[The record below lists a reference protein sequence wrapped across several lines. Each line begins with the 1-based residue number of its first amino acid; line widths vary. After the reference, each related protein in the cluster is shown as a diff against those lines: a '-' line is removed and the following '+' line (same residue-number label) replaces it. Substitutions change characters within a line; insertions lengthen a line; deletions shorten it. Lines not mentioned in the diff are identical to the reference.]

1 MRDPVTVADWRALA
15 RRRLPR
21 FVFDYLDGGAE
32 EESALAR
39 NRQALEG
46 LRLRPRVLRDVSA
59 RSQALRL
66 LGQELPSPLL
76 LAPTGLNG
84 LVRRDGDVA
93 LARAAAAH
101 GLPFVLSSAS
111 TTALEEVAERAGGEL
126 WFQLYVLSARGFAEA
141 LMRRARA
148 AGYRVLVL
156 TVDVP
161 VSGARERDQRNGFRM
176 PFRLTPSLALDACL
190 HPRWTLDLLR
200 GGMPELVNLKSEA
213 AGDVA
218 AQAALLARQMD
229 TSLAWDS
236 LAWVRDHWPGR
247 VLLKGVLD
255 PEDADRAMALGLDGV
270 IVSNH
275 GGRQL
280 DAAPA
285 TIEALPGVVAAVAG
299 RGAVLVDSGFRR
311 GADVLKAVALGADA
325 VLLGRATLYGLAAA
339 GEAGAAA
346 VIALLKAEIDRNL
359 ALLGCASLGEL
370 GPDRVFGEP
379 PASASGGGVRSSAAT
394 GEAPG

>member
-1 MRDPVTVADWRALA
+1 MA

-21 FVFDYLDGGAE
+21 FVFDYVEGGAE
-32 EESALAR
+32 DESALAR
-39 NRQALEG
+39 NAAALAR
-46 LRLRPRVLRDVSA
+46 LRLRPRVLRDVSC
-59 RSQALRL
+59 RSQAVRL

-76 LAPTGLNG
+76 VAPTGLNG

-101 GLPFVLSSAS
+101 GLPFVLSSAA
-111 TTALEEVAERAGGEL
+111 TTRLEEVAERAGGDL
-126 WFQLYVLSARGFAEA
+126 WFQLYVLSARHFAES
-141 LMRRARA
+141 LMARARA

-176 PFRLTPSLALDACL
+176 PFRLTPSLALDACRR
-190 HPRWTLDLLR
+190 PAWCLDFLR
-200 GGMPELVNLKSEA
+200 GGMPELANLKSEG
-213 AGDVA
+213 AGDLE

-229 TSLAWDS
+229 TSLAWES

-255 PEDADRAMALGLDGV
+255 PEDADRAMAAGLDGV

-370 GPDRVFGEP
+370 GPDRVSGDP
-379 PASASGGGVRSSAAT
+379 PAGASGPGAPSPATT
-394 GEAPG
+394 GELRG